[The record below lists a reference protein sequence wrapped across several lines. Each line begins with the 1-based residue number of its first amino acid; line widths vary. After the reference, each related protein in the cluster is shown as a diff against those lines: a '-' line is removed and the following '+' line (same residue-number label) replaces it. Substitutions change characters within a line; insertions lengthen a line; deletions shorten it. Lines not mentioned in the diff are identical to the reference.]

1 MLDQYAQA
9 LQDRVENQTLRA
21 LRSCAP
27 AGKGEIEINGKR
39 LVNFSSND
47 YLGLSQHPALAERSI
62 EFVKKYGTGSGASRL
77 LSGNLDAFEKIE
89 KKLADLKG
97 AEAALILPS
106 GFQAN
111 STVLAAALAQNSIV
125 AADKYVHRSII
136 EGLQLSSSNWFRYKH
151 NDLADL
157 EQQFERRAQALIEK
171 PDENKAKSKKKGRR
185 IQNVSAKVSAES
197 AAKWIVTESV
207 FSMDGDTCKID
218 DLLFSAAM
226 RGFALFIDEAHAT
239 GVTGENGMGM
249 TAGKEFS
256 GISMG
261 TFGKALGS
269 FGAYVCCS
277 KLMREYLINFCSG
290 LIYSTALPPAVL
302 GAIDAALDIVPEM
315 DEERLALAAN
325 AEYMRSSLKKMGFD
339 TAGSTTQIIPI
350 ILGSEE
356 SALNLCKYL
365 EDNGFCVPAIRPP
378 TVPSGSSRLRV
389 SLSAVHT
396 LDQIDQFLN
405 LVRSWHEKK
414 N

>member
-9 LQDRVENQTLRA
+9 LQDRSENQTLRS

-27 AGKGEIEINGKR
+27 AGNGEIEINGKR

-47 YLGLSQHPALAERSI
+47 YLGLTQHPALIERSI

-77 LSGNLDAFEKIE
+77 LSGNLDAFENIE

-111 STVLAAALAQNSIV
+111 CTVLAAVLAKNSIV
-125 AADKYVHRSII
+125 AADRLVHRSII
-136 EGLQLSSSNWFRYKH
+136 EGLQLSPSNWFRYKH
-151 NDLADL
+151 NDLDDL
-157 EQQFERRAQALIEK
+157 EQQFEKKSQPVDQESK
-171 PDENKAKSKKKGRR
+171 TSNSKSKKARR
-185 IQNVSAKVSAES
+185 IQSVGPSIPAEH
-197 AAKWIVTESV
+197 APKWIVTESV

-218 DLLFSAAM
+218 DLLFSAAK

-277 KLMREYLINFCSG
+277 NLMKEYLVNFCSG
-290 LIYSTALPPAVL
+290 LVFSTALPPSVL

-315 DEERLALAAN
+315 DEERLTLAAN
-325 AEYMRSSLKKMGFD
+325 AEYLRNALKKMGFD

-356 SALNLCKYL
+356 SALGLSGYL
-365 EDNGFCVPAIRPP
+365 EENGFCVPAIRPP
-378 TVPSGSSRLRV
+378 TVPEGSARLRI

-396 LDQIDQFLN
+396 IEQIDQFLN

>member
-9 LQDRVENQTLRA
+9 LQDRVENQTLRS

-27 AGKGEIEINGKR
+27 AGNGEIEINGKR

-77 LSGNLDAFEKIE
+77 LSGNLDAYEKIE
-89 KKLADLKG
+89 QKLADLKG

-111 STVLAAALAQNSIV
+111 CTVLAAALAQDSIV
-125 AADKYVHRSII
+125 AADRYVHRSII
-136 EGLQLSSSNWFRYKH
+136 EGLQLSSSNWFRFKH
-151 NDLADL
+151 NDLDDL
-157 EQQFERRAQALIEK
+157 EAKFERKMQGGERDCE
-171 PDENKAKSKKKGRR
+171 DGNAKSKKRGRR
-185 IQNVSAKVSAES
+185 PKTGSKVSADC
-197 AAKWIVTESV
+197 APKWIVTESV
-207 FSMDGDTCKID
+207 FSMDGDTCKMD
-218 DLLFSAAM
+218 DLLFSATK

-239 GVTGENGMGM
+239 GVMGENGMGL

-277 KLMREYLINFCSG
+277 RLMREYLINFCSG
-290 LIYSTALPPAVL
+290 LVYSTALPPPVL
-302 GAIDAALDIVPEM
+302 GAIDAALDLVPEM
-315 DEERLALAAN
+315 DEQRLTLAAN
-325 AEYMRSSLKKMGFD
+325 AEYLRNALKKMGFD

-356 SALNLCKYL
+356 SALQLCKYL
-365 EDNGFCVPAIRPP
+365 EENGFCVPAIRPP
-378 TVPSGSSRLRV
+378 TVPAGSSRLRV

-396 LDQIDQFLN
+396 LEQIDQFLN
-405 LVRSWHEKK
+405 LIRSWHEKK
-414 N
+414 D